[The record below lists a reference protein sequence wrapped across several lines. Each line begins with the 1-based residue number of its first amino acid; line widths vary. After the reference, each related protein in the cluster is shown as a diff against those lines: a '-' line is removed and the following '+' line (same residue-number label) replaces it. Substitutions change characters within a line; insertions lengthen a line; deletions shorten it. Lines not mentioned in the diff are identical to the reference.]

1 MDPIG
6 IEIRSLFGESIKP
19 AWNARLCVCGVVI
32 PILALIESLGRERRF
47 GARVNMQVAPMNYF
61 QLERLIEYFSSHPED
76 CSLLGT
82 EKDNEFLVSLM
93 KGPW

>member
-32 PILALIESLGRERRF
+32 PILA
-47 GARVNMQVAPMNYF
+47 
-61 QLERLIEYFSSHPED
+61 QLSH
-76 CSLLGT
+76 
-82 EKDNEFLVSLM
+82 LVVRGVLEHV
-93 KGPW
+93 